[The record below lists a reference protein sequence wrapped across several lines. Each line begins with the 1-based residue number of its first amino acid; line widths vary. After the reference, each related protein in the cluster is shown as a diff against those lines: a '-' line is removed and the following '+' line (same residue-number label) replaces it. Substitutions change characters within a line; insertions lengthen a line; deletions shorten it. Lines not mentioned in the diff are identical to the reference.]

1 MREAQTPRQEKALET
16 MRQVLGDEFL
26 TLSVSEYSLTENF
39 DDDHCV
45 VTAQVVENP
54 GERRFTIEG
63 KGVGMLDSFF
73 GALCERYQGE
83 HPSLETIKFSSFSV
97 RGLMGESRGEH
108 ATDAKAE
115 AVVGITN
122 STGTEFRFGALS
134 PSVSH
139 SSIEAALEAVEYF
152 VNSERAYVRIYK
164 ALQHYRK
171 SGRPEL
177 IGKYTQ
183 LLAEMV
189 QNTSYSHAVERLKS
203 T

>member
-1 MREAQTPRQEKALET
+1 
-16 MRQVLGDEFL
+16 MRQVLGEEFL
-26 TLSVSEYSLTENF
+26 TLRVTEYSLTENF

-63 KGVGMLDSFF
+63 RGVGMLDSFF

-97 RGLMGESRGEH
+97 RGLMGESRRDH

-122 STGTEFRFGALS
+122 SAGTEFHFGAVS

-164 ALQHYRK
+164 ALQHYK
-171 SGRPEL
+171 QSGRPEL

-189 QNTSYSHAVERLKS
+189 QNTSYSHAVERLKKS
-203 T
+203 

>member
-1 MREAQTPRQEKALET
+1 MREPQGPLQTKALET
-16 MRQVLGDEFL
+16 MREVLKDDFL
-26 TLSVSEYSLTENF
+26 TLEVHRYSVKEDF
-39 DDDHCV
+39 DDDHCAL
-45 VTAQVVENP
+45 TAEMVESP
-54 GERRFTIEG
+54 GERKFVLEG
-63 KGVGMLDSFF
+63 KGVGMLDAFF
-73 GALCERYQGE
+73 SALCARYQGE

-97 RGLMGESRGEH
+97 RGLMGDTAGEH

-122 STGTEFRFGALS
+122 SHGTEFHFGAVS

-152 VNSERAYVRIYK
+152 VNSERAYVRIYQ
-164 ALQHYRK
+164 ALQHYKK

-189 QNTSYSHAVERLKS
+189 QNTSYSHAVERLQGS
-203 T
+203 